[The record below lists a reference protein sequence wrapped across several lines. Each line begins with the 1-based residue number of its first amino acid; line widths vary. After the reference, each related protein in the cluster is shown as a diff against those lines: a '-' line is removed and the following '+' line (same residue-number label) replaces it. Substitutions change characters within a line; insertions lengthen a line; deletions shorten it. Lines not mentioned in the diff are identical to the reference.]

1 MADEIDTELTLSK
14 DQTEMTIKL
23 KAGQKLST
31 QAVILELEYLIN
43 ELSRADEE
51 KARPDHKEH

>member
-1 MADEIDTELTLSK
+1 MTDEIDTELTLSK

-23 KAGQKLST
+23 KAGKKLST

-51 KARPDHKEH
+51 KSRPTTREH

>member
-51 KARPDHKEH
+51 KARPATREH